1 MKKLTLKK
9 KLLSLLLITFLPLF
23 SLAEQIILASGD
35 SKKFTLKGQTVWIEK
50 KAIITGSV
58 QGRHLQI
65 TGKET
70 GSSYLKIND
79 TLYLVQ
85 VVAPQ
90 NLNLFKKM
98 SELLNKKLGLKI
110 QTKNSQIQISGTL
123 YKLND
128 WIEIS
133 KLVTSDE
140 SYTFKAFINESLQ
153 PEIDSYFSK
162 LFRSRGIPE
171 QKIQIASSPLLRL
184 HPQDPHITEYEET
197 LRPFG
202 VKIIKDKTS
211 LTLAPVVKVQIT
223 VAEINRSYTQ
233 KFGVEF
239 SESYKAEVLPVS
251 KIKNFEADLHFL
263 ETSGKGRL
271 LASPNII
278 CRSGK
283 EAEFLAG
290 GEFPIRTRSKFGSD
304 VTWKKYGIFLKVQ
317 PKADSLGRMSI
328 GIQSEVSSLDKSNS
342 VDDIPAISTNKV
354 SSYFDLT
361 DSKVIALSGLL
372 TDMQGG
378 GYRGLSFLSRL
389 PIIGSLV
396 SSQDFISKRTELII
410 FVKPSIMKMHEEI
423 NKSKIKPQHLGDI

>member
-1 MKKLTLKK
+1 MKKTTIKIKFFFWVLTI
-9 KLLSLLLITFLPLF
+9 LLSLF
-23 SLAEQIILASGD
+23 SHGEQIILGSGD
-35 SKKFTLKGQTVWIEK
+35 TKKFVLKTQTVWIEK
-50 KAIITGSV
+50 KAVITGAV
-58 QGRHLQI
+58 HGQYLHI
-65 TGKET
+65 TGK
-70 GSSYLKIND
+70 GIGNSYLKVND
-79 TLYLVQ
+79 SLYFIQ

-90 NLNLFKKM
+90 NLNLFKKV
-98 SELLNKKLGLKI
+98 SNLLNKKLGLKI
-110 QTKNSQIQISGTL
+110 QTKNSLVQISGTL
-123 YKLND
+123 YKLED

-133 KLVTSDE
+133 RLVAGED
-140 SYTFKAFINESLQ
+140 SYVFKAFINESLQ
-153 PEIDSYFSK
+153 PEIDSYFGK

-171 QKIQIASSPLLRL
+171 QKIQIASSPLLRI
-184 HPQDPHITEYEET
+184 HPQDPHLHEYEEL

-202 VKIIKDKTS
+202 IKIVKDKTS
-211 LTLAPVVKVQIT
+211 LTLAPVIKVQIT

-239 SESYKAEVLPVS
+239 SESYKAEILPVS

-304 VTWKKYGIFLKVQ
+304 ITWKKYGVLLKVQ

-378 GYRGLSFLSRL
+378 GYRGFSFLSRL
-389 PIIGSLV
+389 PIIGALV

-410 FVKPSIMKMHEEI
+410 FVKPSIMKMHEDI
-423 NKSKIKPQHLGDI
+423 NKSKLKPQHIGDI